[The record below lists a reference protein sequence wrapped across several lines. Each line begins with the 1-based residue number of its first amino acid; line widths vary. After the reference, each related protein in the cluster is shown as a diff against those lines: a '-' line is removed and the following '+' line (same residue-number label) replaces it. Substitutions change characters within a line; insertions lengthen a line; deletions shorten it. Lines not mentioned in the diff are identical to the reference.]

1 MLTLWS
7 RTHLSFGC
15 ELIVHVWALRLKQ
28 IERLFVSRLR
38 WRVVWIS
45 PSIGSLL
52 LGSFQK
58 KNLPAVEELNLVAP
72 WNAIPYYAMRVPST
86 CVVPENCLMRPTT
99 MQTKSNS
106 QMASKQS
113 HDKRIWKIFILC
125 IFFEIIEKS
134 SLPYTLVFSW
144 LTKVSWK
151 TTSRLWNYPRAPF
164 EQKKTC

>member
-1 MLTLWS
+1 MELTSPLPVSSSYICGHSDWS
-7 RTHLSFGC
+7 RLSASSSAGFGEGSFGS
-15 ELIVHVWALRLKQ
+15 ALQLGH
-28 IERLFVSRLR
+28 
-38 WRVVWIS
+38 W
-45 PSIGSLL
+45 LL
-52 LGSFQK
+52 LGFSSE

-72 WNAIPYYAMRVPST
+72 WYAIHYYAMRVPST

-99 MQTKSNS
+99 VQTKSNS

-125 IFFEIIEKS
+125 IFFEINEKS
-134 SLPYTLVFSW
+134 NLPYTLVFSW

-151 TTSRLWNYPRAPF
+151 TTSRLWNYPRTPF